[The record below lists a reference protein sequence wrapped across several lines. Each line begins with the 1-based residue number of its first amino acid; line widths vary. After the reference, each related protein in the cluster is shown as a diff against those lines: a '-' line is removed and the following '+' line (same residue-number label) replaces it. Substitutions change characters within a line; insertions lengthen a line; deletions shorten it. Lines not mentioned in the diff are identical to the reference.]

1 MEGKASRSIPRSGR
15 RQTAPNGEAGDRSTV
30 KSNVSSAASGVTV
43 KSAVCVLFA
52 YHEMGYACME
62 ALLKMGAPIAAL
74 FTHRDDS
81 HEEIWWRS
89 CAELAAQH
97 GVPVHTDAV
106 EAESAARIGAL
117 KPAVI
122 YSFYYRHLI
131 PESVLA
137 LAPLGA
143 FNLHGSLLPAYRGRA
158 PVNWM
163 LVNGERE
170 AGVTLHQMVARADAG
185 DIVGQR
191 AVAIDDSDNALTLYR
206 KLVPLGL
213 ELITELHPKI
223 VAGAAPRR
231 KMDLSKGSYF
241 GRRKP
246 EDGRIDWRWPARRI
260 FNLVRAV
267 THPYPGAF
275 CFVGGRKLLVWE
287 AKIGAENGSL
297 GEPGRVVRET
307 ADGALE
313 IAAGEGSVIVKIA
326 QFEGG
331 AEGIAR
337 EALSEAGRVKH
348 TILFD

>member
-1 MEGKASRSIPRSGR
+1 
-15 RQTAPNGEAGDRSTV
+15 
-30 KSNVSSAASGVTV
+30 
-43 KSAVCVLFA
+43 
-52 YHEMGYACME
+52 ME

-74 FTHRDDS
+74 FTHRDDA
-81 HEEIWWRS
+81 HEEIWWQS

-97 GVPVHTDAV
+97 GIPVHFDESV
-106 EAESAARIGAL
+106 EAAGATIGPL
-117 KPAVI
+117 QPAVI
-122 YSFYYRHLI
+122 YSFYYRYLI
-131 PESVLA
+131 PESVLG

-143 FNLHGSLLPAYRGRA
+143 FNMHGSLLPAYRGRA

-170 AGVTLHQMVARADAG
+170 AGVTLHYMVARADAG

-191 AVAIDDSDNALTLYR
+191 SVEIDDSDNALTLYR
-206 KLVPLGL
+206 KLVPLGV
-213 ELITELHPKI
+213 ELIDELHPKI
-223 VAGAAPRR
+223 VADTAPRR
-231 KMDLSKGSYF
+231 KLNLSKGSYF

-287 AKIGAENGSL
+287 AKIGAENGTH
-297 GEPGRVVRET
+297 GEPGRTIRKT
-307 ADGALE
+307 ADGSVE
-313 IAAGEGSVIVKIA
+313 IAAGDGSVIVKIA

-331 AEGIAR
+331 VEGIAL
-337 EALSEAGRVKH
+337 EALSEAGRVTD
-348 TILFD
+348 TIQFD